1 MTKDEAIQEVV
12 DAAQEALKNLIDT
25 GVYVP
30 DVESDD
36 NSYRRGEND
45 NPSEPVT

>member
-25 GVYVP
+25 GVRASVP
-30 DVESDD
+30 PFVIVYPLKYFRKMRKSQ
-36 NSYRRGEND
+36 
-45 NPSEPVT
+45 V